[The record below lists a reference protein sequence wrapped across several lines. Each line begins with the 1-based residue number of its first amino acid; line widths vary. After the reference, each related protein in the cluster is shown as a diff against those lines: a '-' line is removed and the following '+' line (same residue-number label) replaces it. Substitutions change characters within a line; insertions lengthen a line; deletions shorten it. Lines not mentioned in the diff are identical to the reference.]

1 MAGVIFHSDRGSTY
15 TADAF
20 ADACA
25 HHKIRQ
31 SMGRVGS
38 ALDNAAAESF
48 FSTLEHEL
56 LSRTTFRTKE
66 EARRRVALFIDNY
79 NRRRRHSVCGMKSPI
94 DYEAVATVTARA
106 A

>member
-1 MAGVIFHSDRGSTY
+1 MLSTPPNTAEHPARLAGQCLLTG
-15 TADAF
+15 
-20 ADACA
+20 
-25 HHKIRQ
+25 
-31 SMGRVGS
+31 
-38 ALDNAAAESF
+38 AESF

-66 EARRRVALFIDNY
+66 EARRRVATWIDNY